1 MSVPLRRESVPVT
14 PAEAEILERLAQ
26 RSGPER
32 DALAELVGELGTSRA
47 SVLHALLSVGVQA
60 VRERAR
66 ENAYAELAAATDPD
80 DEHEIRTARRRQIA
94 EWRNET

>member
-1 MSVPLRRESVPVT
+1 MSVPQRRESVPVT
-14 PAEAEILERLAQ
+14 PAEAEILERLVQ

-47 SVLHALLSVGVQA
+47 SVLHALLSVGVQI

-66 ENAYAELAAATDPD
+66 ENGYAVLAAATEPD
-80 DEHEIRTARRRQIA
+80 DQHEIRMARRRQIA
-94 EWRNET
+94 EWRDEA